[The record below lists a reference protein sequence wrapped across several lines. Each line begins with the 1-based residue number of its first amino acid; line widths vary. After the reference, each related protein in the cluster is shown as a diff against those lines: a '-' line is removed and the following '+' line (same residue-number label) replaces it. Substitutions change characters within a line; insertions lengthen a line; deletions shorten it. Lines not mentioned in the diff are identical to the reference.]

1 MSHGR
6 ARGGP
11 GRFHAVLTGGKPP
24 GGVFILLDNPGRDSD
39 SRAKVPVKG
48 PRVIDRPRPGVIR
61 LIDESGEQLGIME
74 IANALLIADERGLDL
89 VEMAATAKPPTC
101 KLMDYGKY
109 KYEQKKKSQ
118 GQKKTIVRR
127 KEIKLRPKTEE
138 HDFTVKV
145 NHARRFLEKGHKVLV
160 TMVFR
165 GRESIH
171 IDLGRD
177 LLLRFG
183 KALEDC
189 AKVEREPSREGRNK
203 MDMILVG
210 K

>member
-1 MSHGR
+1 M
-6 ARGGP
+6 
-11 GRFHAVLTGGKPP
+11 
-24 GGVFILLDNPGRDSD
+24 
-39 SRAKVPVKG
+39 
-48 PRVIDRPRPGVIR
+48 
-61 LIDESGEQLGIME
+61 IDEKGEKLGIMDV
-74 IANALLIADERGLDL
+74 AAALLIADERGLDL

-109 KYEQKKKSQ
+109 KYEQKKKSH
-118 GQKKTIVRR
+118 GQKKHVTRR

-145 NHARRFLEKGHKVLV
+145 NHAKRFLEKGHKVLV

-165 GRESIH
+165 GRESVH
-171 IDLGRD
+171 IDLGRE
-177 LLLRFG
+177 LLVRFA
-183 KALEDC
+183 KTLAEC
-189 AKVEREPSREGRNK
+189 AKVEKEPSREGRNK